1 MQRPKFYHKDF
12 NLGLTDR
19 EIRSFVTSII
29 PRSVCLYAPESCAAE
44 GQAPGRG
51 DAAGRTAA
59 SSLSPEAFSSEAAC

>member
-44 GQAPGRG
+44 GQREAGTRARGRCWQ
-51 DAAGRTAA
+51 D
-59 SSLSPEAFSSEAAC
+59 SSEQFEP